1 MTNFVAIDFET
12 AGRGHATACAVALVE
27 VTEGVITSRWNTLI
41 DPECGFD
48 GINISVHGIQPE
60 DVIGSPTWPEV
71 MEQIARRIDGRLV
84 IAHNASF
91 DTNVIVRS
99 CFRYGLPIPESNTAC
114 TVTLARAA
122 WPGLPA
128 YRLNVVA
135 EHLGIDLIHHDAES
149 DAHACAQIALAG
161 HSKGTGPDAIRQT
174 SLTTIAERAIQR
186 DQQRRRSIF

>member
-1 MTNFVAIDFET
+1 MDQLATQL
-12 AGRGHATACAVALVE
+12 AGK
-27 VTEGVITSRWNTLI
+27 
-41 DPECGFD
+41 
-48 GINISVHGIQPE
+48 
-60 DVIGSPTWPEV
+60 
-71 MEQIARRIDGRLV
+71 LV

-99 CFRYGLPIPESNTAC
+99 CFRYGIDIPDANTAC
-114 TVTLARAA
+114 TVALARKA

-135 EHLGIDLIHHDAES
+135 EYLGIDLIHHDAES

-161 HSKGTGPDAIRQT
+161 HSNGTGLDAVRQT
-174 SLTTIAERAIQR
+174 PLATIAERAIQR